1 MQWQIVLIIS
11 FLQTAN
17 PLKMND
23 LEHLI
28 KIKWCTIWVCS
39 CLNNQAPLLLHV
51 MKTSWTEAQ
60 WKETEW
66 EAMAEAKIY
75 PLLPVI
81 YWLIWFRYWKNQHWR
96 SNLHREKTY
105 FIWHAFIFLIC
116 VRLAT
121 VTGSSVCPAVSQ
133 TVLISALHFSQDKS
147 WTKEEYKSYNM
158 LKKFVTFPVLN
169 WSKMEERRVC
179 QKNHIQKGSKFHEHF
194 KNY

>member
-11 FLQTAN
+11 FLQTAD

-28 KIKWCTIWVCS
+28 KIKWCTIRVCS
-39 CLNNQAPLLLHV
+39 CLNNQVPLLLHV
-51 MKTSWTEAQ
+51 MKTSWIDAE

-66 EAMAEAKIY
+66 VAVAEAKIY

-81 YWLIWFRYWKNQHWR
+81 YRLIWFRYWKNKHWR
-96 SNLHREKTY
+96 SNLHREKTH
-105 FIWHAFIFLIC
+105 FIWHASISLIC

-121 VTGSSVCPAVSQ
+121 VTGSSVCPAVSW
-133 TVLISALHFSQDKS
+133 TVLIPALHFSQDKS
-147 WTKEEYKSYNM
+147 WANEEYKSYNM
-158 LKKFVTFPVLN
+158 LRKFVKFPVLN

-179 QKNHIQKGSKFHEHF
+179 HKKHIQKGSKFHEHF